1 MHVAQRSR
9 PSSHATAPP
18 RPARA
23 ARPPGTPGAPVTPL
37 QHAADDRAPS
47 DALGG
52 VLARAVQRRAVDG
65 PLLQRAIIAIDGPTD
80 KSAARKVTRN
90 CLANLEN
97 TRDRGEA
104 AGPAAVGDIAPPDLG
119 RHESLYI
126 LGHGNTDIV
135 ADLTPPQLGDAIL
148 YWYGNDRY
156 RGKIK
161 LVACSSGIVPAG
173 LGAESY
179 AQRLSTHLAANATAK
194 FRPKSVDGVL
204 GIAWVHETRG
214 NIVAIDEAKYD
225 EHETAGENVE
235 KAFTVRNA
243 KQRREKLEGLFGA
256 PDEAGSSTHTG
267 RPGAKVRYFTN
278 LPKHPPG
285 TGWSLKRA
293 LSKLVPC
300 IP

>member
-9 PSSHATAPP
+9 PSSPASAAPR
-18 RPARA
+18 RPAGPAERPAPAVAPLQRA
-23 ARPPGTPGAPVTPL
+23 AENGARHDPL
-37 QHAADDRAPS
+37 A
-47 DALGG
+47 G
-52 VLARAVQRRAVDG
+52 VLARAVQRRALDG

-80 KSAARKVTRN
+80 KRAARKVTRN
-90 CLANLEN
+90 CLANLKN

-104 AGPAAVGDIAPPDLG
+104 AGPAAVEDIAPPDLG

-126 LGHGNTDIV
+126 LGHGNPDIV
-135 ADLTPPQLGDAIL
+135 ADLKPHELGDAIL
-148 YWYGNDRY
+148 HWYGNDRY

-161 LVACSSGIVPAG
+161 LVACSSAIVPTG
-173 LGAESY
+173 IGAASY
-179 AQRLSTHLAANATAK
+179 ADRLSQHLTANATAK

-214 NIVAIDEAKYD
+214 NIVAIDEAKYE
-225 EHETAGENVE
+225 EHESAGEDLE
-235 KAFTVRNA
+235 KPFTVRDA
-243 KQRREKLEGLFGA
+243 KTRQKKLEGLFGV

>member
-9 PSSHATAPP
+9 PRSPASAAPRRATP
-18 RPARA
+18 A
-23 ARPPGTPGAPVTPL
+23 ARPAPPVTPL
-37 QHAADDRAPS
+37 PRPADTGARH

-80 KSAARKVTRN
+80 KRAARKVTRN
-90 CLANLEN
+90 CLENLKN
-97 TRDRGEA
+97 TRDRGDA

-126 LGHGNTDIV
+126 LGHGNPDIV
-135 ADLTPPQLGDAIL
+135 ADMEPDKLGDAIL
-148 YWYGNDRY
+148 HWYGNERY

-161 LVACSSGIVPAG
+161 LVACSSAIVPAG
-173 LGAESY
+173 LGAASY
-179 AQRLSTHLAANATAK
+179 ADRLSQHLSANATAK

-225 EHETAGENVE
+225 EHETAGEDVE
-235 KAFTVRNA
+235 AAFTVRDTT
-243 KQRREKLEGLFGA
+243 KRRKKLEGLFGV
-256 PDEAGSSTHTG
+256 PDEPGSSTHTG

-278 LPKHPPG
+278 LPKHAPG